1 MGSCRRGAT
10 STRPSWLSGGC
21 RDGKSLA
28 GGLRAVI
35 AGMRRRLGQGPVPL
49 VQIAG
54 LGRTLHWVHRAARL
68 VRAEHRTA
76 PAAGADR
83 LAAALACLMDGG
95 VVAHGGRS
103 SYR

>member
-1 MGSCRRGAT
+1 M
-10 STRPSWLSGGC
+10 W
-21 RDGKSLA
+21 
-28 GGLRAVI
+28 
-35 AGMRRRLGQGPVPL
+35 RRLGQGPLPL

-76 PAAGADR
+76 PTACADR
-83 LAAALACLMDGG
+83 LAAALAYLMDGG
-95 VVAHGGRS
+95 VVVHSDRS